1 MEVTV
6 RHDQED
12 SCPLLPATE
21 GMKSILLEYE
31 SFRNVKTLEMQGAI
45 YNMTVNRGSEA
56 LAGAR
61 NGGGVGRQ
69 LLSNGCFQAKGG
81 QRTGQGRLQFFQL
94 LRLGRR

>member
-1 MEVTV
+1 
-6 RHDQED
+6 
-12 SCPLLPATE
+12 
-21 GMKSILLEYE
+21 
-31 SFRNVKTLEMQGAI
+31 
-45 YNMTVNRGSEA
+45 MTVNRGSEA